1 MNAIEFASQTN
12 NLSFILLL
20 ISFSIIGILYAF
32 HYKYSKEL
40 ILSVF
45 SQRNA
50 NQYLRDENVFK
61 RRVNIFFNTLITL
74 NIPIFIC
81 VAIFNQQLKIHLFLN
96 ILFFTCIYYI
106 FKYICIWFIGV
117 LLKMKQIINTA
128 LFFTT
133 LFDKVFSLFCF
144 PLLLLFHFF
153 YFEIKELT
161 IFLMLVVF
169 FLFFIL
175 KIYWNLKVGIKS
187 FGLSRFYLFIYICII
202 EFFPLLLVYRGIV
215 FA

>member
-1 MNAIEFASQTN
+1 MNAIELTFQSN

-20 ISFSIIGILYAF
+20 ISFSIIGVLYAF

-61 RRVNIFFNTLITL
+61 RRVNIFFNILMTL
-74 NIPIFIC
+74 NISVFVCI
-81 VAIFNQQLKIHLFLN
+81 AIFSQELKFVLFLN
-96 ILFFTCIYYI
+96 ILFFTCLYYSI
-106 FKYICIWFIGV
+106 KFICIWFIAI
-117 LLKMKQIINTA
+117 LLKMHKIINTA

-144 PLLLLFHFF
+144 PLLILFHFCS
-153 YFEIKELT
+153 FEIKEAT
-161 IFLMLVVF
+161 IYLMFVLLLLFLL
-169 FLFFIL
+169 L

-187 FGLSRFYLFIYICII
+187 YGLSRFYLFIYICII

>member
-1 MNAIEFASQTN
+1 MNAIELTSQTN

-20 ISFSIIGILYAF
+20 ISFSIIGLLYAF

-61 RRVNIFFNTLITL
+61 RRVNIFFNILMTL
-74 NIPIFIC
+74 NISVFIC
-81 VAIFNQQLKIHLFLN
+81 IAIFSQELKFVLFLN
-96 ILFFTCIYYI
+96 ILFFTCLYYSI
-106 FKYICIWFIGV
+106 KFICIWFIAI
-117 LLKMKQIINTA
+117 LLKNEKIINTA

-144 PLLLLFHFF
+144 PLLILFHFF
-153 YFEIKELT
+153 SFEIKEAYYIYNVCFIII
-161 IFLMLVVF
+161 IFSFKDILEFKDRNKILWAFKVLFIYLYLHYRVF
-169 FLFFIL
+169 FL
-175 KIYWNLKVGIKS
+175 Y
-187 FGLSRFYLFIYICII
+187 C
-202 EFFPLLLVYRGIV
+202 
-215 FA
+215 

>member
-74 NIPIFIC
+74 NIPVFIC

-96 ILFFTCIYYI
+96 ILFFTCVYYI
-106 FKYICIWFIGV
+106 IKYICIWFIGV
-117 LLKMKQIINTA
+117 LLKMKQIINT
-128 LFFTT
+128 
-133 LFDKVFSLFCF
+133 SII
-144 PLLLLFHFF
+144 FH
-153 YFEIKELT
+153 
-161 IFLMLVVF
+161 
-169 FLFFIL
+169 
-175 KIYWNLKVGIKS
+175 NS
-187 FGLSRFYLFIYICII
+187 FR
-202 EFFPLLLVYRGIV
+202 
-215 FA
+215 